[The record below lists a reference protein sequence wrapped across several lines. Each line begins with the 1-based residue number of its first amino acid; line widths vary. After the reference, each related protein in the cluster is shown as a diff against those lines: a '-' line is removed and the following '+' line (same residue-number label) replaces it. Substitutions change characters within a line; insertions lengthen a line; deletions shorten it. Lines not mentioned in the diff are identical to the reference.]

1 MMTLEIIK
9 GQERITMAFLKNKNK
24 SNDNDSFLNI
34 TVTNEGAEY
43 TFLLEGRLDTLTSPD
58 LNAKVNEV
66 IGDAKK
72 LIFDFKNLDYI
83 SSAGLRVLLAATQN
97 MEGKG
102 ETVVRNVSNDVM
114 DIFEITGFSM
124 MFNIE

>member
-1 MMTLEIIK
+1 
-9 GQERITMAFLKNKNK
+9 MAFLKNKNK

-66 IGDAKK
+66 IDGAKK